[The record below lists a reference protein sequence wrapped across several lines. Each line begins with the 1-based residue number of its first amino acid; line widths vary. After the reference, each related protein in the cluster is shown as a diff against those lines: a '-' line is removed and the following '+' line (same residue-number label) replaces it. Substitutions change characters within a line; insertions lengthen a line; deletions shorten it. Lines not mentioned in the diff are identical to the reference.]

1 MHIRTMQTLRKKSND
16 RNGYEQVNYPTL
28 LGLTAS
34 LRVGLPGS
42 VSGLASVVDTSAPD
56 SAGVDSECPT
66 PIGSMGRFHGL
77 THASCR
83 V

>member
-1 MHIRTMQTLRKKSND
+1 MRGVEHGRK
-16 RNGYEQVNYPTL
+16 RVNYPTL

-34 LRVGLPGS
+34 LRVGLPVS
-42 VSGLASVVDTSAPD
+42 VSELASAVNTAAPD

-66 PIGSMGRFHGL
+66 PIDSMGRFHGL

-83 V
+83 I

>member
-1 MHIRTMQTLRKKSND
+1 
-16 RNGYEQVNYPTL
+16 VNYPTL

-34 LRVGLPGS
+34 LRVGLPVS
-42 VSGLASVVDTSAPD
+42 VSELVSDVDTAVPD

-66 PIGSMGRFHGL
+66 PIGSVGRFHGL
-77 THASCR
+77 THAFYR